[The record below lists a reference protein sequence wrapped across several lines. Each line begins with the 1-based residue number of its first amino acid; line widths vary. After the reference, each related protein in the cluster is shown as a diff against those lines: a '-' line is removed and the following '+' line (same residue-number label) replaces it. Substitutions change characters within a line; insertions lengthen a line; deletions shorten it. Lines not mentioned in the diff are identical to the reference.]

1 MLRTLLK
8 CSLIAERKKAV
19 SCAMAVTAPKT
30 ANDGQMLT
38 MDRGKKEDLALAQ
51 VSEVLLTV
59 LSQKREVGTPL
70 LLAILYTSA

>member
-1 MLRTLLK
+1 
-8 CSLIAERKKAV
+8 
-19 SCAMAVTAPKT
+19 MAVTAPKP

-70 LLAILYTSA
+70 LLAILYTSAWRQIIAGTYWLSTC

>member
-1 MLRTLLK
+1 
-8 CSLIAERKKAV
+8 
-19 SCAMAVTAPKT
+19 MAVTAPKP

>member
-19 SCAMAVTAPKT
+19 SCAMAVTAPKP

-38 MDRGKKEDLALAQ
+38 MDRGKKEDLALAH

-59 LSQKREVGTPL
+59 LSQKMEVGTPL

>member
-38 MDRGKKEDLALAQ
+38 MDRGKKDLALAH